1 MVHQELQ
8 PVPARS
14 IAENMFLGRYPTIN
28 IGPLKVI
35 DHKKMENEATKWL
48 KEVKLNVNPNALLQT
63 LSISQMQSVEIA
75 KAVSM
80 GAKIIILDEPTSA
93 LDIHNREQI
102 ILILKEQLAK
112 GKTLIT
118 VTHDYHL
125 ARELGGKMLVMYQG
139 AIMEEGQVAKLLE
152 SPSQTYS
159 QDLILGNPYERL
171 VRDDAGM

>member
-1 MVHQELQ
+1 MLQ
-8 PVPARS
+8 RVMLA
-14 IAENMFLGRYPTIN
+14 I
-28 IGPLKVI
+28 
-35 DHKKMENEATKWL
+35 
-48 KEVKLNVNPNALLQT
+48 LLCLEPET
-63 LSISQMQSVEIA
+63 
-75 KAVSM
+75 
-80 GAKIIILDEPTSA
+80 IILDEPTSA

-139 AIMEEGQVAKLLE
+139 AIIEKGPVSKLLE

-171 VRDDAGM
+171 VRQDAGM

>member
-1 MVHQELQ
+1 M
-8 PVPARS
+8 
-14 IAENMFLGRYPTIN
+14 
-28 IGPLKVI
+28 
-35 DHKKMENEATKWL
+35 
-48 KEVKLNVNPNALLQT
+48 
-63 LSISQMQSVEIA
+63 
-75 KAVSM
+75 
-80 GAKIIILDEPTSA
+80 DEPTSA

-139 AIMEEGQVAKLLE
+139 AIMEEGPVAKILE
-152 SPSQTYS
+152 SPSQAYS

-171 VRDDAGM
+171 VRQDAGM